1 MRGIGCV
8 LLKKVGMLYRWK
20 IFNEMRNII
29 QLILGVALLSVLFMG
44 CDNAASENRSL
55 VNILLVDAP
64 GDFEQ
69 VWIEVLGVEILPSG
83 SRGSAENAS
92 WVSIPYQAA
101 SNLVRISD
109 LVNEERLLIGRT
121 EIQSGMVSKVKLLL
135 GSELYLIQDET
146 RIDLNTNSDF
156 ENQLEIDINVNAL
169 SGNSY
174 DIILDFDLARSVVR
188 TDNGNYQLDPRI
200 RAFESGVAAII
211 RGSILPRTVKPHIYV
226 HSDTDT
232 LTTLTG
238 NNGGFYLQGI
248 PPNDYQITI
257 DAPVSYLDT
266 AFNVSVQ
273 ADTLLTIPAITLRP
287 QLP

>member
-1 MRGIGCV
+1 MR
-8 LLKKVGMLYRWK
+8 K
-20 IFNEMRNII
+20 ITHF
-29 QLILGVALLSVLFMG
+29 ILGIAIFSGLLMA

-55 VNILLVDAP
+55 VNILLVDTP

-69 VWIEVLGVEILPSG
+69 VWIEVLGVEILPAG

-92 WVSIPYQAA
+92 WINLPYQAA
-101 SNLVRISD
+101 SNMVRISD

-121 EIQSGMVSKVKLLL
+121 EIQSGMVSKIKLLL
-135 GSELYLIQDET
+135 GNELYLIQDET
-146 RIDLNTNSDF
+146 RIDLDKDSDF
-156 ENQLEIDINVNAL
+156 ENKLEIDINVNAL
-169 SGNSY
+169 PGNSY
-174 DIILDFDLARSVVR
+174 DIYLDFDLASSVVR
-188 TDNGNYQLDPRI
+188 SSGGNYQLDPRI
-200 RAFESGVAAII
+200 RAFESGVAAVI
-211 RGSILPRTVKPHIYV
+211 RGSILPRNVNSHVFIR
-226 HSDTDT
+226 SDTDT

-238 NNGGFYLQGI
+238 ANGGFYLQGI

-257 DAPVSYLDT
+257 DAPEIYQDT